1 MEDETET
8 EKSPT
13 TTRVILLSQKQSYGI
28 RVEIVVHGMDYNLI
42 TEHWSEFLYGMH
54 LYTFSFQIPM
64 NLSSSLRWN
73 DLHQVIQNIFEI
85 ISQIGPVY

>member
-8 EKSPT
+8 EKSPI

-42 TEHWSEFLYGMH
+42 RKHWTQYFITSLPDVNI
-54 LYTFSFQIPM
+54 SSPIPM
-64 NLSSSLRWN
+64 NLSSSLR
-73 DLHQVIQNIFEI
+73 
-85 ISQIGPVY
+85 